1 MSNPQQRNNTTMRLY
16 NKQLNSL
23 EELKLEKQKLRAEM
37 RKADAEGFFSVDD
50 IIPGKSANK
59 EGEEE
64 NGGGLDIAGIASTV
78 LSAVGNKDM
87 LLSVGMPLLKLAG
100 NQLEKGLVKKILKEV
115 GFGYAKWKAIE
126 LAYKGVKHLVDKKVQ
141 ERAKNR

>member
-1 MSNPQQRNNTTMRLY
+1 MRLY

-23 EELKLEKQKLRAEM
+23 DELKLEKQKLRAEM

-64 NGGGLDIAGIASTV
+64 SGGLDIAGIASTV

>member
-1 MSNPQQRNNTTMRLY
+1 MRLY

-37 RKADAEGFFSVDD
+37 RKADADDFFSLDD
-50 IIPGKSANK
+50 IIPGRSANK
-59 EGEEE
+59 EDGEGQES
-64 NGGGLDIAGIASTV
+64 GGLDIAGIAGSL

-126 LAYKGVKHLVDKKVQ
+126 LAYKGVKHLVDKKLQ
-141 ERAKNR
+141 ERANNR

>member
-1 MSNPQQRNNTTMRLY
+1 MKLY

-37 RKADAEGFFSVDD
+37 RKADADGFFSVDD
-50 IIPGKSANK
+50 IIPGRSANK
-59 EGEEE
+59 EASEEQE
-64 NGGGLDIAGIASTV
+64 SGGLDIAGIAGSL
-78 LSAVGNKDM
+78 LSAIGNKDM